1 MKYFLLV
8 ITILSSIVLADDVTK
23 TDAEIKFLTDHVKN
37 SSFIFIRNG
46 KEYSAE
52 DAYKHMMKKYKYFK
66 DKINN
71 AETFIELTLT
81 KSTVTGEKYRIK
93 LSESKIL
100 LSQNYFLE
108 KLKLFRAGF

>member
-1 MKYFLLV
+1 MAFAGDV
-8 ITILSSIVLADDVTK
+8 SI
-23 TDAEIKFLTDHVKN
+23 TDAEIKFIMDHVKN

-46 KEYSAE
+46 KEHSAK
-52 DAYKHMMKKYKYFK
+52 DANKHMMKKYNYFK

-81 KSTVTGEKYRIK
+81 KSTMTGEKYKVK
-93 LSESKIL
+93 LSRSKIL

-108 KLKLFRAGF
+108 KLKLFRAGP

>member
-1 MKYFLLV
+1 MV
-8 ITILSSIVLADDVTK
+8 ISSLALADDFTK
-23 TDAEIKFLTDHVKN
+23 TDAEIKIIMDHVKK

-46 KEYSAE
+46 KEHSAE

-66 DKINN
+66 DKINS

-81 KSTVTGEKYRIK
+81 KSTMTGEKYKIK

-108 KLKLFRAGF
+108 KLKLFRAGL

>member
-1 MKYFLLV
+1 MAFAGDV
-8 ITILSSIVLADDVTK
+8 SI
-23 TDAEIKFLTDHVKN
+23 TDAEIKFIMDHVKN

-46 KEYSAE
+46 KEDSAK
-52 DAYKHMMKKYKYFK
+52 DAYKHMMKKYNYFK

-81 KSTVTGEKYRIK
+81 KSTMTGEKYKVK
-93 LSESKIL
+93 LSRSKIL

-108 KLKLFRAGF
+108 KLKLFRAGT